1 MRTTFAPE
9 RLAADAD
16 LREADHI
23 LRACVH
29 CGFCTATC
37 PTYLELGDE
46 LDGPRGRIYLIKDM
60 LEEQQKPTAKVVT
73 HIDRCLSCLGCMTT
87 CPSGVHYQ
95 HLVDHARAYIE
106 ENYRRP
112 LADRVLR
119 SAIAWTLPHAKRFRA
134 ALALGRIAKPF
145 APVLPQRLRH
155 ALSLMPRGPGAK
167 NVVGVFPAQGAPR
180 KRVALLA
187 GCVQQAIAP
196 AINDATIRLL
206 TRLGCEVTV
215 AVDAGCCGALEH
227 HLGKRDAALD
237 AARRNVAAWVAF
249 DAIVANASGC
259 GTQVKDYGFMLREDP
274 TWAARA
280 AKVSAKACDVTE
292 LISELGFKV
301 AEPKTLAVAYH
312 SACSLAHGQKV
323 TTAPRALLKEA
334 GFTVRE
340 IPEGHI
346 CCGSAGSY
354 NILQPALAERLRAR
368 KAGHI
373 EETGADV
380 VAAGN
385 IGCMVQIEGSVRIPV
400 VHTVE
405 LLDWASGGPKPEA
418 LR

>member
-60 LEEQQKPTAKVVT
+60 LEDQQKPTAKVVT

-112 LADRVLR
+112 LADRLLR
-119 SAIAWTLPHAKRFRA
+119 AAIAWTLPHANRFRA
-134 ALALGRIAKPF
+134 ALALGRVAKPF
-145 APVLPQRLRH
+145 ALVLPKRLRH
-155 ALSLMPRGPGAK
+155 ALSLLPQGPAAQAI
-167 NVVGVFPAQGAPR
+167 VGVFPAQGATR

-206 TRLGCEVTV
+206 TRLGCEVTI
-215 AVDAGCCGALEH
+215 AAEAGCCGALEH
-227 HLGKRDAALD
+227 HLGKRAAALG
-237 AARRNVAAWVAF
+237 AARRNVAAWAGF

-274 TWAARA
+274 AWAARA
-280 AKVSAKACDVTE
+280 AEVSAKARDVTE
-292 LISELGFKV
+292 LISELGFKT
-301 AEPKTLAVAYH
+301 AEAKTLAVAYH

-323 TTAPRALLKEA
+323 TAAPRALLREA

-385 IGCMVQIEGSVRIPV
+385 VGCMVQIAGSVRIPV

>member
-1 MRTTFAPE
+1 MQTTFAPE

-112 LADRVLR
+112 LADRMLR
-119 SAIAWTLPHAKRFRA
+119 AAIAWTLPHANRVRA
-134 ALALGRIAKPF
+134 ALVLGRLAKPF
-145 APVLPQRLRH
+145 GPVLPKRLRH
-155 ALSLMPRGPGAK
+155 ALSLMPQGPAAK

-215 AVDAGCCGALEH
+215 AAEAGCCGALEH

-237 AARRNVAAWVAF
+237 AARRNVAAWAGF

-274 TWAARA
+274 AWAARA
-280 AKVSAKACDVTE
+280 AEVSAKARDVTE
-292 LISELGFKV
+292 LVAELGFKA
-301 AEPKTLAVAYH
+301 AEAKTLVVAYH

-323 TTAPRALLKEA
+323 TSAPRALLREA

-385 IGCMVQIEGSVRIPV
+385 IGCMVQIAGAVRIPV

>member
-1 MRTTFAPE
+1 VQTTFAPD

-60 LEEQQKPTAKVVT
+60 LEDARAPTAEVVT

-112 LADRVLR
+112 LADRMLR
-119 SAIAWTLPHAKRFRA
+119 AAVAWTLPHVGRFKA
-134 ALALGRIAKPF
+134 VMALGRLARPF
-145 APVLPQRLRH
+145 AALLPERLRH
-155 ALSLMPRGPGAK
+155 ALTLLPADTSGKPIA
-167 NVVGVFPAQGAPR
+167 GVFPAVGETR
-180 KRVALLA
+180 LRVALLT

-196 AINDATIRLL
+196 EINAATIRLL

-215 AVDAGCCGALEH
+215 TREAGCCGALEH
-227 HLGKRDAALD
+227 HLGRRDAALD
-237 AARRNVAAWVAF
+237 AARKNVAAWQGF
-249 DAIVANASGC
+249 DRIVANASGC
-259 GTQVKDYGFMLREDP
+259 GTQIKDYGFMLREDAA
-274 TWAARA
+274 WAERAAR
-280 AKVSAKACDVTE
+280 VSAAARDVTE
-292 LISELGFKV
+292 VVAELGLMNV
-301 AEPKTLAVAYH
+301 APKGLAVAYH
-312 SACSLAHGQKV
+312 SACSLSHGQKI
-323 TTAPRALLKEA
+323 AREPRVLLKDA
-334 GFTVRE
+334 GFTLRE

-354 NILQPALAERLRAR
+354 NILQPALAERLRSR
-368 KAGHI
+368 KAANI
-373 EETGADV
+373 ARAGAQL

-385 IGCMVQIEGSVRIPV
+385 IGCMVQIAGAVDIPV

-405 LLDWASGGPKPEA
+405 LLDWATGGPKPKA
-418 LR
+418 LP